1 MSFYICFAPP
11 NGCLSKKSYPCL
23 RGIAGIKRNTH
34 HHKCLITS
42 YSITVC
48 LVLRCTGGFCY
59 SPHSNRQGGWK
70 WCYPKNTGKV
80 SNAGF
85 THFIKPYCTMKPV
98 IITGNEN
105 AEHNAKYPLNTCK
118 RMLLLRRTAQ
128 TNTLSCRTSR
138 LPLKSTDRRLLL
150 TAKSWQK
157 PCCAYQNGVG
167 TLSSCAIICN

>member
-59 SPHSNRQGGWK
+59 SPHSNRQGGGE
-70 WCYPKNTGKV
+70 NDVIQRIQGKYR
-80 SNAGF
+80 
-85 THFIKPYCTMKPV
+85 TPV
-98 IITGNEN
+98 
-105 AEHNAKYPLNTCK
+105 
-118 RMLLLRRTAQ
+118 LRI
-128 TNTLSCRTSR
+128 L
-138 LPLKSTDRRLLL
+138 
-150 TAKSWQK
+150 
-157 PCCAYQNGVG
+157 
-167 TLSSCAIICN
+167 